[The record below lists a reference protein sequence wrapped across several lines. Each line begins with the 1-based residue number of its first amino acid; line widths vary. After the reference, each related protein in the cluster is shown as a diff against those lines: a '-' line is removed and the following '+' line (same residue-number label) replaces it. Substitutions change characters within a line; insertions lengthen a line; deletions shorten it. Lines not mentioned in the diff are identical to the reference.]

1 MQAPTS
7 RKVGTLLAMAEELG
21 VSVEELADAAAN
33 SRSPSQVTVADL
45 PAINAATSEG
55 ARLTYRPYWR
65 RLVTAMGDRHLAAIR
80 TSGLRSFVSP
90 RRTRRR
96 IGPTAATACPPGRI
110 ALAHWGVLPT
120 RPRRRLHHPEPDGR
134 DRKARPPPVT
144 SSVPHRCRGGRDLRG
159 HGQRGRRPL
168 PDMLL
173 LRFHLETGARQKALG
188 LRLCDLDQARQCLRL
203 REKNQTERWQ
213 PLSRTL
219 LDALAQHAACR
230 EPGRPSVPSACPG
243 GMPPSV
249 YRSSDGA
256 TTPWWPSGGELSPRV
271 WELGV
276 SIHWC
281 RHHRHA
287 RMVWWERTECRRAG
301 PLPRPSGT
309 S

>member
-110 ALAHWGVLPT
+110 ALAH
-120 RPRRRLHHPEPDGR
+120 
-134 DRKARPPPVT
+134 
-144 SSVPHRCRGGRDLRG
+144 
-159 HGQRGRRPL
+159 
-168 PDMLL
+168 
-173 LRFHLETGARQKALG
+173 
-188 LRLCDLDQARQCLRL
+188 
-203 REKNQTERWQ
+203 
-213 PLSRTL
+213 
-219 LDALAQHAACR
+219 
-230 EPGRPSVPSACPG
+230 
-243 GMPPSV
+243 
-249 YRSSDGA
+249 
-256 TTPWWPSGGELSPRV
+256 
-271 WELGV
+271 
-276 SIHWC
+276 
-281 RHHRHA
+281 
-287 RMVWWERTECRRAG
+287 
-301 PLPRPSGT
+301 
-309 S
+309 